1 MFNLNLAFK
10 SNFQNCDHPSMIL
23 IMKMVW
29 NDINDFYHGIN
40 EYSHNCNEMP

>member
-1 MFNLNLAFK
+1 
-10 SNFQNCDHPSMIL
+10 MIL

-40 EYSHNCNEMP
+40 EYSHNCDKMA

>member
-1 MFNLNLAFK
+1 MFNFYVQFK
-10 SNFQNCDHPSMIL
+10 FSFQNCDHPSMSL

-40 EYSHNCNEMP
+40 EYSHNYNELA